1 MYEAVYDQKH
11 RFRIIYTGAEY
22 KERWAQKGLREPL
35 LCEICEGQISSYE
48 RYVSLIFSGAINTTA
63 ERERQFQK
71 ISGLDYSQFKLFA
84 LSVLWRASATDLP
97 FFSNVNLGKYQEFA
111 RKLLA
116 AGDPGRQTQFPILIG
131 GVTLNGEPLNG
142 AILEPTRSKVDG
154 HFCYRFLFGGLI
166 WVFIVSGHTVSPTLS
181 HAILRESGT
190 FRMLVQ
196 DVREISFIADQIQK
210 LQNNWASKSAT

>member
-1 MYEAVYDQKH
+1 MPQCALCLRDRPLLRSHIIPEFMYEAVYDQKH

-97 FFSNVNLGKYQEFA
+97 FFFEREPRQVSRIRPKTSRSRRSWSPDTISDTNRRSDFEWRTAKRRDLGTDQEQSRWTF
-111 RKLLA
+111 LL
-116 AGDPGRQTQFPILIG
+116 
-131 GVTLNGEPLNG
+131 
-142 AILEPTRSKVDG
+142 
-154 HFCYRFLFGGLI
+154 
-166 WVFIVSGHTVSPTLS
+166 
-181 HAILRESGT
+181 
-190 FRMLVQ
+190 
-196 DVREISFIADQIQK
+196 
-210 LQNNWASKSAT
+210 